1 MDVAATWAFL
11 HNTCIASLVSHDIVE
26 SFLKSKNA
34 DHHKFYD
41 TSSKLKKVDVKPS
54 IHVVTDDAG
63 HMEENLALEVLK
75 RWSDVNPGNLSL
87 VPEHVETRSLYDPE
101 KPGVEQVRL
110 VTKLFFLLTYKCACT
125 NHETEQHY

>member
-1 MDVAATWAFL
+1 M
-11 HNTCIASLVSHDIVE
+11 VSHDIVE
-26 SFLKSKNA
+26 SFLNSKNA

-41 TSSKLKKVDVKPS
+41 TPSKLKKGDVKTS
-54 IHVVTDDAG
+54 IHDVTDDAG

-110 VTKLFFLLTYKCACT
+110 VTKLFFLLTHKCACT